1 MTRGPPRASPSASSH
16 SAGGLNRAVEERAV
30 IKLEGQVELIL
41 FPRGTSSQHLDWRR
55 VPICFWEHRIILETF
70 APPSFPSLPSSL
82 RLSLGVFLS
91 ARAGPLVLPWLDN
104 FSCCLEV
111 RAQTAV
117 RRRQNKAS
125 PTEIG
130 LIELNYFTRWH
141 SPTRNDLL

>member
-82 RLSLGVFLS
+82 RLSLGVFYLLALALWCCPDWTTS
-91 ARAGPLVLPWLDN
+91 A
-104 FSCCLEV
+104 
-111 RAQTAV
+111 AV
-117 RRRQNKAS
+117 WRSERRQRS
-125 PTEIG
+125 DVG
-130 LIELNYFTRWH
+130 RTR
-141 SPTRNDLL
+141 RALQRLA